1 MRVRF
6 LIDGFNVY
14 HSLKDAAAHQDA
26 ERGSRGFRGTRWFNV
41 RRLCLEFL
49 RNECP
54 PESTFE
60 KILYFTAYATH
71 IRRGSAARL
80 QKQQLYLDALKDTG
94 VEVHLGQFRRAGRLG
109 LERFEEKETDVAI
122 CAHLMAGFAL
132 DLCDMTV
139 IVSGDTDLAP
149 ALRVARETFPEKRL
163 GILFPYGR
171 QQKELQELVDTSQK
185 VSRRACFALQLRDP
199 YRCSDGRLI
208 LKPTEW

>member
-26 ERGSRGFRGTRWFNV
+26 ERGSRGFRGARWFNV
-41 RRLCLEFL
+41 RRLC
-49 RNECP
+49 
-54 PESTFE
+54 
-60 KILYFTAYATH
+60 
-71 IRRGSAARL
+71 
-80 QKQQLYLDALKDTG
+80 LDALKDTG
-94 VEVHLGQFRRAGRLG
+94 VEVHLGQFRRAGRPG

-149 ALRVARETFPEKRL
+149 ALRVARETVPE
-163 GILFPYGR
+163 
-171 QQKELQELVDTSQK
+171 
-185 VSRRACFALQLRDP
+185 
-199 YRCSDGRLI
+199 
-208 LKPTEW
+208 